1 MNDLFAPA
9 GLLLA
14 AAITPGP
21 NNLVVL
27 RIASRAGVRAALPA
41 IAGIVGGSLA
51 LLALALSG
59 LAAVTGNHPAWR
71 TWLGAG
77 GAAYLGWLGL
87 RLLVTSL
94 RETPAD
100 APADALPA
108 TALGLFGF
116 QLLNPKAWVM
126 TLTVVAA
133 WGASGARGWIP
144 LAVLFVAIPL
154 GCLLLWSACG
164 RLLTK
169 GLAHPPFRR
178 GLDAGMGALL
188 LASAGLLL
196 IEH

>member
-27 RIASRAGVRAALPA
+27 RIASQAGVRAALPA
-41 IAGIVGGSLA
+41 IAGIVAGSLA
-51 LLALALSG
+51 LLALAVSG
-59 LAAVTGNHPAWR
+59 LAAVAAAHPAWR
-71 TWLGAG
+71 AWLGAG

-87 RLLVTSL
+87 RLLAAALRDTSAAAA
-94 RETPAD
+94 AD
-100 APADALPA
+100 VLPG
-108 TALGLFGF
+108 TALGLLGF
-116 QLLNPKAWVM
+116 QLLNPKAWVT

-133 WGASGARGWIP
+133 WGASGTRGWLP
-144 LAVLFVAIPL
+144 LAALFAAIPF

-164 RLLTK
+164 RWLT
-169 GLAHPPFRR
+169 HPRLRR
-178 GLDAGMGALL
+178 GLDAAMGALL

-196 IEH
+196 IES